1 MNRKIQ
7 KETPYCFGKLE
18 TVFPKG
24 EDGLRHTPESCLVCI
39 YKTEC
44 LRSAMQQ
51 ADGIKVREEKLQR
64 ADEAG
69 LLSFF
74 ERWSRKKALH
84 HRKRKLKNKQ
94 SKSR

>member
-1 MNRKIQ
+1 MKCNSD

-39 YKTEC
+39 YKTDC

-51 ADGIKVREEKLQR
+51 CDGVAVREEKLQR
-64 ADEAG
+64 EYDAG
-69 LLSFF
+69 LVGFF

-84 HRKRKLKNKQ
+84 LRRQKLKK
-94 SKSR
+94 